1 MWSVSDH
8 RLDLV
13 SGTRCADSI
22 DSVVT
27 SIAFCKRKCSLTLH
41 GSLMKT
47 AQMKILNSISVS
59 LFQDEKETQNFI
71 RDVLVLLKFGHFH
84 VNSKQLGVQGP
95 QKVEFE

>member
-1 MWSVSDH
+1 
-8 RLDLV
+8 
-13 SGTRCADSI
+13 
-22 DSVVT
+22 
-27 SIAFCKRKCSLTLH
+27 
-41 GSLMKT
+41 MKT